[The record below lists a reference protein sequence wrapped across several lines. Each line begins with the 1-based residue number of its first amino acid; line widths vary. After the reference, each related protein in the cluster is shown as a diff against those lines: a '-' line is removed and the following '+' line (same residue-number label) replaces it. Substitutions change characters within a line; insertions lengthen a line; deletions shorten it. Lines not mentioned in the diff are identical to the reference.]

1 MIIRKLYPE
10 LKRALQVKQIIAI
23 TGLRRVGKTTI
34 IKYLLSK
41 IESNNK
47 LYLDL
52 ERIEYRKIFSDEN
65 YGSIIKALEIE
76 GVDFGKKAFIAL
88 DEIQLVPNIPSVLK
102 YIYDTYDVKF
112 LVTGSS
118 SFYMKGAFSESLA
131 GRKRLYEL
139 WPLDF
144 SEFLL
149 SKDDRFNLPQCDFSF
164 TNEHLINKYQTYYNE
179 YVKFGGFPEVALSDS
194 IENKKALLK
203 DIFESYINLDI
214 RFLADLNK
222 TDELYKL
229 IKLLSSRV
237 GSKVDYSKISGIS
250 GISRHKVKEYL
261 LFLES
266 TFFIKLVKP
275 FVINPDREIA
285 LQTKLYF
292 SDTGLLNSFETIS
305 SGALFENSIANQLSL
320 IGQIR
325 FYAKRSGQEIDFII
339 DEKQA
344 VEVKETPTKYD
355 LKVLKKRAM
364 SIGLEQYYIIGKNQ
378 PASDFS
384 EFVWGG
390 AIH

>member
-149 SKDDRFNLPQCDFSF
+149 SKDDR
-164 TNEHLINKYQTYYNE
+164 
-179 YVKFGGFPEVALSDS
+179 
-194 IENKKALLK
+194 LL
-203 DIFESYINLDI
+203 
-214 RFLADLNK
+214 
-222 TDELYKL
+222 
-229 IKLLSSRV
+229 
-237 GSKVDYSKISGIS
+237 
-250 GISRHKVKEYL
+250 
-261 LFLES
+261 
-266 TFFIKLVKP
+266 
-275 FVINPDREIA
+275 
-285 LQTKLYF
+285 
-292 SDTGLLNSFETIS
+292 
-305 SGALFENSIANQLSL
+305 
-320 IGQIR
+320 
-325 FYAKRSGQEIDFII
+325 
-339 DEKQA
+339 
-344 VEVKETPTKYD
+344 
-355 LKVLKKRAM
+355 
-364 SIGLEQYYIIGKNQ
+364 
-378 PASDFS
+378 
-384 EFVWGG
+384 
-390 AIH
+390 